1 MVATTWVVPSAVFFT
16 SIIGWQYFVGYRS
29 VPVGKCFV
37 QYMDS
42 AVFNCLLQLG
52 YFWATLVI
60 MCVLYGGIYCVALR
74 LHREPAARRRIVAA
88 VAAQTSSHQQV
99 PAAADSASSVALRPP
114 VVMAT
119 VSAAGRDHTHHQS
132 RTCSPDLSLSE
143 HDVVATR
150 RHDDA
155 NDVTLLIP
163 VPVELTQADT
173 SSSRCVTFTVADV
186 DIRFADVVE
195 DDDVIGRRLIS
206 TSGNDAILHP
216 HQQQQQSDH
225 VDGGLRHYRT
235 WKSADDL

>member
-1 MVATTWVVPSAVFFT
+1 M
-16 SIIGWQYFVGYRS
+16 
-29 VPVGKCFV
+29 
-37 QYMDS
+37 
-42 AVFNCLLQLG
+42 
-52 YFWATLVI
+52 
-60 MCVLYGGIYCVALR
+60 
-74 LHREPAARRRIVAA
+74 
-88 VAAQTSSHQQV
+88 
-99 PAAADSASSVALRPP
+99 
-114 VVMAT
+114 
-119 VSAAGRDHTHHQS
+119 
-132 RTCSPDLSLSE
+132 SLSE

-150 RHDDA
+150 RHDDG

-163 VPVELTQADT
+163 VPVELAQADT
-173 SSSRCVTFTVADV
+173 SSITCVTFTVADV

>member
-1 MVATTWVVPSAVFFT
+1 
-16 SIIGWQYFVGYRS
+16 
-29 VPVGKCFV
+29 
-37 QYMDS
+37 MDS

-132 RTCSPDLSLSE
+132 RTCSP
-143 HDVVATR
+143 
-150 RHDDA
+150 A

-225 VDGGLRHYRT
+225 VDGGLCHYRT